1 MWKVESKPQIFDVCI
16 ITFCQER
23 LFKHKPIESHRQFVK
38 EMMSFNKIK
47 VNILVV
53 ESGGYLESYTNYLL
67 VMETSCFRNLCPFFL
82 LRTAFVKCPF
92 IYLVCLWI
100 KKVWNYLAVLVD
112 LVRANMLEYMALNHN
127 PRRHCWTLVS
137 LMASSQGVK
146 LIMILYFY
154 LWFKQVK
161 KKSKLK
167 FLVFFKMITQSANID
182 KVYNYIVC
190 KSTAILF

>member
-1 MWKVESKPQIFDVCI
+1 
-16 ITFCQER
+16 
-23 LFKHKPIESHRQFVK
+23 
-38 EMMSFNKIK
+38 
-47 VNILVV
+47 
-53 ESGGYLESYTNYLL
+53 
-67 VMETSCFRNLCPFFL
+67 METSCFRNLCPFFL

-146 LIMILYFY
+146 LI
-154 LWFKQVK
+154 WSVK

-190 KSTAILF
+190 KSTAILFEACWKYKNSGSSKICLSFLKIIKNLGTHLFIAIISMYLLPFFSQLKYNVKVFEHIVLKFYNRWWFA

>member
-1 MWKVESKPQIFDVCI
+1 
-16 ITFCQER
+16 
-23 LFKHKPIESHRQFVK
+23 
-38 EMMSFNKIK
+38 
-47 VNILVV
+47 
-53 ESGGYLESYTNYLL
+53 
-67 VMETSCFRNLCPFFL
+67 METSCFRNLCPFFL

-146 LIMILYFY
+146 LIWSYIFTYDSSKL
-154 LWFKQVK
+154 K

-190 KSTAILF
+190 KSTAILFEACWKYENSGSSKICLSFLKIIKNLGTHLFIAIISMYLLPFFSQLKYNVKVFEHIVLKFYNRWWFA